1 MPPRDARAKPARAEK
16 ISRRDRR
23 GSGRLSGRTPRP
35 RESSDAPEVSRSEA
49 RVPERRAAPERRR
62 APDLTSESHDGGLGG
77 PPLTAWQ
84 QAAKA
89 YFYVT
94 VWMTISM
101 SVILFNK
108 YILAYSGFKYPI
120 ALTMWHMVFCTA
132 VSTVLVRGTGTT
144 KRLHMP
150 RKEYVNR
157 VVPIGALYAASLWLS
172 NSAYLHLSVS
182 FIQMTK
188 ALMPGLVYACGVA
201 FGTEKLARVTTLNML
216 IIAVG
221 VAIAAYGEIDFVWIG
236 VIEQLSALVFE
247 AMRLMLV
254 QVLITKQ
261 GYGMNPIQ
269 SLYYVS
275 PACAACLVL
284 PFAFVELPE
293 ILNDVGLVIDYPML
307 LLNALTA
314 FALNLAV
321 FLLIGKTSALTMNI
335 AGVIKDWMLIFASQ
349 HLFGNVVSFLNYVG
363 YVIAFLSVGM
373 YNFNKLRAAKRAD
386 KQREREKQSGG
397 GKAAA
402 AGPSAA

>member
-1 MPPRDARAKPARAEK
+1 M
-16 ISRRDRR
+16 
-23 GSGRLSGRTPRP
+23 
-35 RESSDAPEVSRSEA
+35 
-49 RVPERRAAPERRR
+49 AALEP
-62 APDLTSESHDGGLGG
+62 

-120 ALTMWHMVFCTA
+120 ALTMWHMVFCTT
-132 VSTVLVRGTGTT
+132 VSTILVRGTGTT

-349 HLFGNVVSFLNYVG
+349 HLFGNAVSFLNYVG

-386 KQREREKQSGG
+386 KQREREKQIGG
-397 GKAAA
+397 GKAVA

>member
-1 MPPRDARAKPARAEK
+1 MAA
-16 ISRRDRR
+16 
-23 GSGRLSGRTPRP
+23 
-35 RESSDAPEVSRSEA
+35 SEA
-49 RVPERRAAPERRR
+49 
-62 APDLTSESHDGGLGG
+62 

-94 VWMTISM
+94 VWMSISM

-120 ALTMWHMVFCTA
+120 ALTMWHMVFCTT
-132 VSTVLVRGTGTT
+132 VSAVLVRGTGTT

-201 FGTEKLARVTTLNML
+201 FGMEKLTRVTTLNMV

-236 VIEQLSALVFE
+236 VIEQLSALLFE

-275 PACAACLVL
+275 PACAACLAL

-293 ILNDVGLVIDYPML
+293 IMNDYGLVIDYPML
-307 LLNALTA
+307 VLNALTA

-349 HLFGNVVSFLNYVG
+349 HLFGNTVSFLNYVG

-373 YNFNKLRAAKRAD
+373 YNFNKLRAAKKAD
-386 KQREREKQSGG
+386 RQRERVKQQEG

-402 AGPSAA
+402 AGESAA

>member
-1 MPPRDARAKPARAEK
+1 MAA
-16 ISRRDRR
+16 
-23 GSGRLSGRTPRP
+23 
-35 RESSDAPEVSRSEA
+35 SEA
-49 RVPERRAAPERRR
+49 
-62 APDLTSESHDGGLGG
+62 

-94 VWMTISM
+94 VWMSISM

-120 ALTMWHMVFCTA
+120 ALTMWHMVFCTT
-132 VSTVLVRGTGTT
+132 VSAVLVRGTGTT

-201 FGTEKLARVTTLNML
+201 FGMEKLTRVTTLNMV

-236 VIEQLSALVFE
+236 VIEQLSALLFE

-275 PACAACLVL
+275 PACAACLAL

-293 ILNDVGLVIDYPML
+293 IMNDYGLVIDYPML
-307 LLNALTA
+307 VLNALTA

-349 HLFGNVVSFLNYVG
+349 HLFGNTVSFLNYVG

-373 YNFNKLRAAKRAD
+373 YNFNKLRAAKKAD
-386 KQREREKQSGG
+386 RQREREKQQEG

-402 AGPSAA
+402 AGESAA

>member
-1 MPPRDARAKPARAEK
+1 MAA
-16 ISRRDRR
+16 
-23 GSGRLSGRTPRP
+23 
-35 RESSDAPEVSRSEA
+35 SEA
-49 RVPERRAAPERRR
+49 
-62 APDLTSESHDGGLGG
+62 

-94 VWMTISM
+94 VWMSISM

-120 ALTMWHMVFCTA
+120 ALTMWHMVFCTT
-132 VSTVLVRGTGTT
+132 VSAVLVRGTGTT

-201 FGTEKLARVTTLNML
+201 FGMEKLTRVTTLNMV

-221 VAIAAYGEIDFVWIG
+221 AAIAAYGEIDFVWIG
-236 VIEQLSALVFE
+236 VIEQLSALLFE

-275 PACAACLVL
+275 PACAACLAL

-293 ILNDVGLVIDYPML
+293 IMNDYGLVIDYPML
-307 LLNALTA
+307 VLNALTA

-349 HLFGNVVSFLNYVG
+349 HLFGNTVSFLNYVG

-373 YNFNKLRAAKRAD
+373 YNFNKLRAAKKAD
-386 KQREREKQSGG
+386 RQREREKQQEG

-402 AGPSAA
+402 AGESAA

>member
-1 MPPRDARAKPARAEK
+1 
-16 ISRRDRR
+16 
-23 GSGRLSGRTPRP
+23 
-35 RESSDAPEVSRSEA
+35 
-49 RVPERRAAPERRR
+49 
-62 APDLTSESHDGGLGG
+62 
-77 PPLTAWQ
+77 
-84 QAAKA
+84 
-89 YFYVT
+89 
-94 VWMTISM
+94 
-101 SVILFNK
+101 
-108 YILAYSGFKYPI
+108 
-120 ALTMWHMVFCTA
+120 
-132 VSTVLVRGTGTT
+132 
-144 KRLHMP
+144 
-150 RKEYVNR
+150 
-157 VVPIGALYAASLWLS
+157 
-172 NSAYLHLSVS
+172 
-182 FIQMTK
+182 
-188 ALMPGLVYACGVA
+188 
-201 FGTEKLARVTTLNML
+201 ML

-349 HLFGNVVSFLNYVG
+349 HLFGNAVSFLNYVG

-397 GKAAA
+397 GKPPPPGRARRERNEA
-402 AGPSAA
+402 PIQYSH

>member
-1 MPPRDARAKPARAEK
+1 M
-16 ISRRDRR
+16 
-23 GSGRLSGRTPRP
+23 
-35 RESSDAPEVSRSEA
+35 
-49 RVPERRAAPERRR
+49 AALEP
-62 APDLTSESHDGGLGG
+62 

-120 ALTMWHMVFCTA
+120 ALTMWHMVFCTT
-132 VSTVLVRGTGTT
+132 VSTILVRGTGTT

-349 HLFGNVVSFLNYVG
+349 HLFGNAVSFLNYVG

-397 GKAAA
+397 GKAVA

>member
-1 MPPRDARAKPARAEK
+1 MA
-16 ISRRDRR
+16 
-23 GSGRLSGRTPRP
+23 
-35 RESSDAPEVSRSEA
+35 SEP
-49 RVPERRAAPERRR
+49 V
-62 APDLTSESHDGGLGG
+62 
-77 PPLTAWQ
+77 PLTAWQ

-120 ALTMWHMVFCTA
+120 ALTMWHMVFCTT
-132 VSTVLVRGTGTT
+132 VSAVLVRGTGTT

-188 ALMPGLVYACGVA
+188 ALMPGLVYACGVV
-201 FGTEKLARVTTLNML
+201 FGMEKLARVTTLNMV

-236 VIEQLSALVFE
+236 VIEQLSALLFE
-247 AMRLMLV
+247 AMRLILV

-275 PACAACLVL
+275 PACAACLAL

-293 ILNDVGLVIDYPML
+293 IMNDYGLIIDYPML
-307 LLNALTA
+307 VLNALTA

-349 HLFGNVVSFLNYVG
+349 HLFGNTVSFLNYVG

-373 YNFNKLRAAKRAD
+373 YNFNKLRAAKKAD
-386 KQREREKQSGG
+386 RQREREKQQEG

-402 AGPSAA
+402 AGESAA

>member
-1 MPPRDARAKPARAEK
+1 M
-16 ISRRDRR
+16 
-23 GSGRLSGRTPRP
+23 
-35 RESSDAPEVSRSEA
+35 
-49 RVPERRAAPERRR
+49 
-62 APDLTSESHDGGLGG
+62 
-77 PPLTAWQ
+77 TAWQ

-236 VIEQLSALVFE
+236 VIEQLSALLFE

-275 PACAACLVL
+275 PACAACLAL

-349 HLFGNVVSFLNYVG
+349 HLFGNAVSFLNYVG

-386 KQREREKQSGG
+386 KQREREKQSRG

>member
-1 MPPRDARAKPARAEK
+1 M
-16 ISRRDRR
+16 
-23 GSGRLSGRTPRP
+23 
-35 RESSDAPEVSRSEA
+35 
-49 RVPERRAAPERRR
+49 AALEP
-62 APDLTSESHDGGLGG
+62 

-349 HLFGNVVSFLNYVG
+349 HLFGNAVSFLNYVG

-386 KQREREKQSGG
+386 RQREREKTQEG

-402 AGPSAA
+402 GGSAA

>member
-1 MPPRDARAKPARAEK
+1 MAA
-16 ISRRDRR
+16 
-23 GSGRLSGRTPRP
+23 
-35 RESSDAPEVSRSEA
+35 SEA
-49 RVPERRAAPERRR
+49 
-62 APDLTSESHDGGLGG
+62 

-94 VWMTISM
+94 VWMSISM

-120 ALTMWHMVFCTA
+120 ALTMWHMVFCTT
-132 VSTVLVRGTGTT
+132 VSAVLVRGTGTT

-201 FGTEKLARVTTLNML
+201 FGMEKLTRVTTLNMV

-236 VIEQLSALVFE
+236 VIEQLSALLFE

-349 HLFGNVVSFLNYVG
+349 HLFGNAVSFLNYVG

-373 YNFNKLRAAKRAD
+373 YNFNKLRAAKKAD
-386 KQREREKQSGG
+386 RQREREKQQEG

-402 AGPSAA
+402 AGESAA

>member
-1 MPPRDARAKPARAEK
+1 MAA
-16 ISRRDRR
+16 
-23 GSGRLSGRTPRP
+23 
-35 RESSDAPEVSRSEA
+35 SEA
-49 RVPERRAAPERRR
+49 
-62 APDLTSESHDGGLGG
+62 

-349 HLFGNVVSFLNYVG
+349 HLFGNAVSFLNYVG

-386 KQREREKQSGG
+386 RQREREKTQEG

-402 AGPSAA
+402 GGSAA

>member
-1 MPPRDARAKPARAEK
+1 MAP
-16 ISRRDRR
+16 
-23 GSGRLSGRTPRP
+23 
-35 RESSDAPEVSRSEA
+35 SSAPSK
-49 RVPERRAAPERRR
+49 
-62 APDLTSESHDGGLGG
+62 
-77 PPLTAWQ
+77 PLTAWQ
-84 QAAKA
+84 QGMKA
-89 YFYVT
+89 YFYVI
-94 VWMTISM
+94 VWMSISM

-120 ALTMWHMVFCTA
+120 ALTMWHMVFCTSVA
-132 VSTVLVRGTGTT
+132 TMMVRVLGTT

-188 ALMPGLVYACGVA
+188 ALMPGLVYVCGVI
-201 FGTEKLARVTTLNML
+201 FGMEKLTGVTSLNMG

-221 VAIAAYGEIDFVWIG
+221 VAIAAYGEINFIWIG
-236 VIEQLSALVFE
+236 VVEQLSALVFE
-247 AMRLMLV
+247 ALRLMLV
-254 QVLITKQ
+254 QVLITRK

-275 PACAACLVL
+275 PACAACLAI
-284 PFAFVELPE
+284 PFIAVELPE
-293 ILNDVGLVIDYPML
+293 ILDDVGLEIDYPML

-349 HLFGNVVSFLNYVG
+349 HLFGNAVTFLNYLG

-373 YNFNKLRAAKRAD
+373 YIYNKLRASKAK
-386 KQREREKQSGG
+386 ER
-397 GKAAA
+397 AAA
-402 AGPSAA
+402 ASAKAELIREGKSESAA

>member
-1 MPPRDARAKPARAEK
+1 
-16 ISRRDRR
+16 
-23 GSGRLSGRTPRP
+23 
-35 RESSDAPEVSRSEA
+35 
-49 RVPERRAAPERRR
+49 
-62 APDLTSESHDGGLGG
+62 
-77 PPLTAWQ
+77 
-84 QAAKA
+84 
-89 YFYVT
+89 
-94 VWMTISM
+94 
-101 SVILFNK
+101 
-108 YILAYSGFKYPI
+108 
-120 ALTMWHMVFCTA
+120 
-132 VSTVLVRGTGTT
+132 
-144 KRLHMP
+144 
-150 RKEYVNR
+150 
-157 VVPIGALYAASLWLS
+157 
-172 NSAYLHLSVS
+172 
-182 FIQMTK
+182 
-188 ALMPGLVYACGVA
+188 MPGLVYACGVA
-201 FGTEKLARVTTLNML
+201 FGMEKLTKVTTFNML

-221 VAIAAYGEIDFVWIG
+221 VAIAAYGEIDFVMIG

-247 AMRLMLV
+247 ALRLMLV

-275 PACAACLVL
+275 PACAACLAL

-293 ILNDVGLVIDYPML
+293 IMNDFGLVIDYPML

-349 HLFGNVVSFLNYVG
+349 HLFGNTVSFLNYVG

-386 KQREREKQSGG
+386 RQREREKTQEG

-402 AGPSAA
+402 GGSAA